1 MYRKST
7 DGAEVDPPEEE
18 ALQLVQEA
26 ERLEVQFIFI
36 MAHTHCTGPR
46 PGPGPAL
53 GQGPDSGTMVFHILY
68 YVLYTLHGDRDRDP
82 LFSIVPIPV
91 PVLVPVP
98 VPCSMYEPLCLTCV
112 VCGKVAGR
120 NVFSRVCLM
129 VYKGWPW
136 PILLL
141 LPHGDVPAP
150 VPDSLPFP
158 PQETSSR
165 PAQTYSL
172 RLTCWQAGIWPS
184 TERPSC

>member
-7 DGAEVDPPEEE
+7 DGAEVDPREEE

-36 MAHTHCTGPR
+36 IAHTHCTGPGPG

-68 YVLYTLHGDRDRDP
+68 YVLYTLHGDRDREP

-112 VCGKVAGR
+112 VCAGR
-120 NVFSRVCLM
+120 LRGGMFSVVFV
-129 VYKGWPW
+129 
-136 PILLL
+136 
-141 LPHGDVPAP
+141 
-150 VPDSLPFP
+150 
-158 PQETSSR
+158 
-165 PAQTYSL
+165 
-172 RLTCWQAGIWPS
+172 
-184 TERPSC
+184 